1 MKFESNIKLGRPFI
15 NYAHRGASSYAP
27 ENTMLSFMLGL
38 TMGANGIETDV
49 QKTKDN
55 HLVLFH
61 DDTLKRVTGKDGAIA
76 DYTLSELKSFW
87 VSSLGLSD
95 RIVTLDEFLSSFC
108 KKKIYFAI
116 ELKVFGIA
124 KEVVEKIYA
133 YGVQDRCTIT
143 AFDYENLLEVKK
155 LEQKIKTG
163 YLTADASD
171 EVVEKL
177 LLDGVT
183 ELCPHAKD
191 CTAEKVKKWHDK
203 GLSVRAWGVSS
214 EDLMKAVYDSGAD
227 GMTVNF
233 PDKLVD
239 YIGSKI
245 SVE

>member
-1 MKFESNIKLGRPFI
+1 MKFESNIKNSRPFI

-61 DDTLKRVTGKDGAIA
+61 DDTLNRVTGKDGKIA
-76 DYTLSELKSFW
+76 DYTLSELKSFF
-87 VSSLGLSD
+87 VTNVGLSD
-95 RIVTLDEFLSSFC
+95 RIVTLDEFLSAFC

-124 KEVVEKIYA
+124 KEVVEKIYT

-155 LEQKIKTG
+155 LPQKIKTG
-163 YLTADASD
+163 YLTTDVSDSVTEKMLADGIS
-171 EVVEKL
+171 
-177 LLDGVT
+177 
-183 ELCPHAKD
+183 ELCPYADK
-191 CTAEKVKKWHDK
+191 CTVESVKNWHDK
-203 GLSVRAWGVSS
+203 GLNVRAWGVAN
-214 EDLMKAVYDSGAD
+214 EELMKSVYGSGAD

-245 SVE
+245 TI

>member
-1 MKFESNIKLGRPFI
+1 MKFESNIKLLRPFI

-61 DDTLKRVTGKDGAIA
+61 DDTLNRVTGKDGCIA

-87 VSSLGLSD
+87 VSNLGLSD
-95 RIVTLDEFLSSFC
+95 RIVTLDEFLSAFC
-108 KKKIYFAI
+108 KKKIHFAI

-155 LEQKIKTG
+155 LPQKIKTG
-163 YLTADASD
+163 YLTTDVSDSVTEKMLADGIS
-171 EVVEKL
+171 
-177 LLDGVT
+177 
-183 ELCPHAKD
+183 ELCPYADK
-191 CTAEKVKKWHDK
+191 CTVESVKNWHDK
-203 GLSVRAWGVSS
+203 GLNVRAWGVAN
-214 EDLMKAVYDSGAD
+214 EDLMKSVYDSGAD

-245 SVE
+245 SV